1 MNHKRKYSLSP
12 EERRLHDR
20 RPIRLAI
27 SFRCPTPAARSIQWH
42 FGETRDAGMGG
53 LQISC
58 SDLSGLEAGAEVEV
72 ICMPAVDRY
81 RQHER
86 HPVQIRGR
94 IIWLDRTA
102 GRLGISYTEP

>member
-1 MNHKRKYSLSP
+1 MNTEPDHSSSP
-12 EERRLHDR
+12 AERRRHAR

-27 SFRCPTPAARSIQWH
+27 SFRCMEPSVHASQWH
-42 FGETRDAGMGG
+42 FGETRDASMDG
-53 LQISC
+53 LQLSS
-58 SDLSGLEAGAEVEV
+58 SDLSNLEQGAEIEV

-94 IIWLDRTA
+94 IIWLDPA
-102 GRLGISYTEP
+102 SGRLGITYTDP